1 MDADDAD
8 DADITDNQRRGY
20 GNSYHYFRKG
30 ELTIMYDFQIQKDSY
45 KIGKI
50 EEFEVL
56 TETMTEMKTQN
67 EQLKEEVKQMKQSIE
82 KESEEIRSMLK
93 EEARQREMKI
103 KEVKKEIDDK
113 EQKIEKV
120 SIISEQV

>member
-1 MDADDAD
+1 M
-8 DADITDNQRRGY
+8 ISNLFT
-20 GNSYHYFRKG
+20 
-30 ELTIMYDFQIQKDSY
+30 
-45 KIGKI
+45 
-50 EEFEVL
+50 
-56 TETMTEMKTQN
+56 
-67 EQLKEEVKQMKQSIE
+67 IE

-120 SIISEQV
+120 SIIQFTHTYVWQSVYVNRYR